1 MIMSEEMKLEIIKAA
16 ARVNSA
22 DVIGEALGI
31 DINDVKAVIAESTSE
46 IEAEKAYRK
55 GQI

>member
-1 MIMSEEMKLEIIKAA
+1 MSEEMKFEIIKAA

-55 GQI
+55 GQM

>member
-1 MIMSEEMKLEIIKAA
+1 MSEEMKLEIIKAT

-31 DINDVKAVIAESTSE
+31 DINDVKTVIAESTSE